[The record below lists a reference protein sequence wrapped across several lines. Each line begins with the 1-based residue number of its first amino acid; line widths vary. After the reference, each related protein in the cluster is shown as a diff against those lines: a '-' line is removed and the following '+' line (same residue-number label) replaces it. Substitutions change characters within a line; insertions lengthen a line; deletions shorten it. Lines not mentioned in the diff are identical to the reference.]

1 MSGSYP
7 IPILFSV
14 FISRSFANKSSF
26 LIPIVLTILLFIFN
40 IDNARAAVTASFEQK
55 CSWTSSDGE
64 TFSASNCHISLGRPT
79 VYPCVLSNYAAA
91 IDIIFPG
98 GAHFEIVESCSEHG
112 SPYQVN
118 GTAAFDC
125 PAKIDGY
132 RHNICLMNGE
142 IFQYDTPGG
151 CC

>member
-1 MSGSYP
+1 MSDSYSSSTS
-7 IPILFSV
+7 ILV
-14 FISRSFANKSSF
+14 FISRTSVEKSSF
-26 LIPIVLTILLFIFN
+26 LIPAIFIILFFVFN
-40 IDNARAAVTASFEQK
+40 IDNVNAAVTASFEQK

>member
-1 MSGSYP
+1 VSDSLVFLSCFFKSVGSSSSSKFFSL
-7 IPILFSV
+7 ILT
-14 FISRSFANKSSF
+14 A
-26 LIPIVLTILLFIFN
+26 LIVLLFIFN
-40 IDNARAAVTASFEQK
+40 IESANAAVTASFEEK
-55 CSWTSSDGE
+55 CSWTSSNGK

-125 PAKIDGY
+125 PAKIKGY

-142 IFQYDTPGG
+142 ILQYHTKGG

>member
-1 MSGSYP
+1 MSDSYSFSTS
-7 IPILFSV
+7 ILV
-14 FISRSFANKSSF
+14 IISRTSLERSSF
-26 LIPIVLTILLFIFN
+26 LISTALIVLLLVFN
-40 IDNARAAVTASFEQK
+40 FQPTSAAVTASFEEK
-55 CSWTSSDGE
+55 CSWTSSDGKS
-64 TFSASNCHISLGRPT
+64 FSAPNCHISLGRPT

-118 GTAAFDC
+118 RTAAFDC

-132 RHNICLMNGE
+132 RHNIYLMNGE

>member
-1 MSGSYP
+1 MSDSLVFLSCFFKSVGSSSSNKFFSL
-7 IPILFSV
+7 ILT
-14 FISRSFANKSSF
+14 A
-26 LIPIVLTILLFIFN
+26 LIVLLFIFN
-40 IDNARAAVTASFEQK
+40 IESANAAVTAVFKDK

-98 GAHFEIVESCSEHG
+98 GAHFEIVESCSELG

-118 GTAAFDC
+118 RTAAFDC

-132 RHNICLMNGE
+132 RHNIYLMNGK